1 MHACLMP
8 LGKEESDLKR
18 RQGRNTIT
26 SFIINFK
33 TQITFITSL
42 IIRIRNK
49 ETEKVQMLGCKFAEL
64 SRKITRMQQAGET
77 IFKKNFFN
85 ILVVALLF
93 NNGN

>member
-1 MHACLMP
+1 MHTCLMP

-33 TQITFITSL
+33 TQVTFIISL

-49 ETEKVQMLGCKFAEL
+49 ETEKVQMLGRKFAEL
-64 SRKITRMQQAGET
+64 SRKVTRMQQADET
-77 IFKKNFFN
+77 IFFVF
-85 ILVVALLF
+85 L
-93 NNGN
+93 